1 MATTAA
7 NPPAA
12 AARAP
17 VSMVSLYSS
26 PGSRRW
32 TCRSISPGTIHFPR
46 QSITRVPGAGAPSP
60 FSMAAMA
67 PSRTTSVPAVSM
79 PDAGSRILPP
89 TSQISAMDRFLELAG
104 GAKQHG
110 HADGDAALHLVE
122 DQAARAVGEFGLDLH
137 AAVHRSR
144 VQDHRALLGPGEGA
158 AGKAEVARIV

>member
-7 NPPAA
+7 NPPAG

-17 VSMVSLYSS
+17 VSVVSVYSS
-26 PGSRRW
+26 PSSRRW
-32 TCRSISPGTIHFPR
+32 TCGSIRPGTIHFPR
-46 QSITRVPGAGAPSP
+46 QSSTRVPGAGAPSP

-104 GAKQHG
+104 GAEQDG
-110 HADGDAALHLVE
+110 HANGHAALHLVE
-122 DQAARAVGEFGLDLH
+122 DEAPAAVGDLGLDL
-137 AAVHRSR
+137 
-144 VQDHRALLGPGEGA
+144 QDRKSTRLN
-158 AGKAEVARIV
+158 